1 MQVAA
6 TEKWGVLPFIV
17 PGVIFMEQEKIL
29 EAQGVWRVFEGTKTP
44 IEVLKGLDLSVSA
57 GEVVVV
63 IGASGAG
70 KSTLLHILGTLD
82 APDRGSVLI
91 RGVDPRRCSPRELD
105 LLRNR
110 DIGFV
115 FQFHYLLPEFS
126 ALENVM
132 MPAVIGGRE
141 REEAEARAL
150 TLLRE
155 VGLEARL
162 YHRPAELS
170 GGEQQRVAVARALVN
185 EPSIVLADEPS
196 GNLDDRAS
204 ENLHSLVSALSRSKR
219 QTFIIVTHKRELLER
234 ADRGFVLAEG
244 TLHPIEKG
252 GYAVPV
258 L

>member
-1 MQVAA
+1 
-6 TEKWGVLPFIV
+6 
-17 PGVIFMEQEKIL
+17 MERETIL
-29 EAQGVWRVFEGTKTP
+29 EAQGVWRVFEGTKAP
-44 IEVLKGLDLSVSA
+44 IEVLRGLDLTVPA

-82 APDRGSVLI
+82 VPDRGTVLI
-91 RGVDPRRCSPRELD
+91 RGVDPQRCSPRELN

-115 FQFHYLLPEFS
+115 FQFHYLLPEFN

-132 MPAVIGGRE
+132 MPAVIGGRD
-141 REEAEARAL
+141 RGEAQQRAL
-150 TLLRE
+150 KLLVD
-155 VGLEARL
+155 VGLEERL

-170 GGEQQRVAVARALVN
+170 GGEQQRVAVARSLIN

-196 GNLDDRAS
+196 GNLDERSS
-204 ENLHSLVSALSRSKR
+204 ESLHALVHTLSRSKGR
-219 QTFIIVTHKRELLER
+219 TFIIVTHKRELLEK
-234 ADRGFVLAEG
+234 ADRGFVLEGG
-244 TLHPIEKG
+244 TLRLIGKG
-252 GYAVPV
+252 SDAVPV